1 MSNSVYFFGGNTKVS
16 QNFDKS
22 LLGGKGA
29 NLCEMSK
36 IGIPVPP
43 GFVVTTKQC
52 HAYYDNGRSLSK
64 ELYESLNESI
74 SHIESSIGNGAK
86 FGNESN
92 PLLVSVRSGAP
103 VSMPGM
109 MDTILNL
116 GLNDAV
122 TEGLAIKSKNRQF
135 ALDCYRRFIQMYSNV
150 VLGVEHHN
158 FETVLDDIKLEF
170 DIENDCELTENLLEI
185 IIDRFKDV
193 VNLRSNKPFPQNVYE
208 QLNGAIEA
216 VFLSWSNKRAVYYRK
231 LNNIS
236 VKIGTA
242 VTVQAMVFGNLGE
255 TSATGVA
262 FTRNPSTGENSLYG
276 EYLPNAQ
283 GEDVVAGIR
292 TPYSINI
299 KGKSE
304 DNKEFAS
311 LEERMPD
318 VYTKFVKIYTKLEE
332 HYRDMQDIEFT
343 IQEQNLWILQTRSG
357 KRTAQAGL
365 KIAVDLVQEKMISKE
380 EALQRIDPNSLDKLL
395 HKTLKSS
402 GQKVIAKGLP
412 ASPGAASGVVSLS
425 CFYAINAN
433 KKGISTILVRNET
446 SPEDIEGMNVSE
458 GILTA
463 RGGMTSH
470 AAVVARG
477 MGKTCITGAKA
488 LKVTKT
494 SLFIG
499 DLEIKEGDELTIDGS
514 TGNIYLGILP
524 TQDPEISQEFKQVMD
539 WADAIRKVRVRANAE
554 TVYDAEVAKKFGAEG
569 IGLCRTEHMFFNK
582 DRIFQF
588 RVMILEKDEEKK
600 NNAIQQLLPYQKQ
613 DFLALFKVM
622 DGLPINIRLLDPPLH
637 EFLPQ
642 KDEEIQEL
650 AKVIG
655 VSSETINQ
663 RIHSLHEANPML
675 GHRGCRLGIT
685 FPELYKMQIVA
696 IFDAAK
702 DAKLQGIKPVIEIM
716 VPLVIHESE
725 VIEIYN
731 TINKVAEDYSGIEYE
746 VGTMIEI
753 PRAALCADKIAKHA
767 NYFSFGTN
775 DLTQTA
781 LGISRDD
788 SSSFMAKYEE
798 RGIFVSDPFVSVDVD
813 GVGSLVEIAIEK
825 GRSVKPNLKC
835 GVCGEHGGDPA
846 SIKFFTS
853 IGMDYV
859 SCSPYRIPIARLSGA
874 IAEIKKQ

>member
-1 MSNSVYFFGGNTKVS
+1 
-16 QNFDKS
+16 
-22 LLGGKGA
+22 
-29 NLCEMSK
+29 
-36 IGIPVPP
+36 
-43 GFVVTTKQC
+43 
-52 HAYYDNGRSLSK
+52 
-64 ELYESLNESI
+64 
-74 SHIESSIGNGAK
+74 
-86 FGNESN
+86 
-92 PLLVSVRSGAP
+92 
-103 VSMPGM
+103 
-109 MDTILNL
+109 
-116 GLNDAV
+116 
-122 TEGLAIKSKNRQF
+122 
-135 ALDCYRRFIQMYSNV
+135 
-150 VLGVEHHN
+150 
-158 FETVLDDIKLEF
+158 
-170 DIENDCELTENLLEI
+170 
-185 IIDRFKDV
+185 V

-425 CFYAINAN
+425 CFYAINAK

-588 RVMILEKDEEKK
+588 RIMILEKDEEKK

-655 VSSETINQ
+655 VSSETIKQ
-663 RIHSLHEANPML
+663 RMYSLHETNPML

-731 TINKVAEDYSGIEYE
+731 TINKVAEGYSDIEYE

-775 DLTQTA
+775 DLTQTS

-798 RGIFVSDPFVSVDVD
+798 KGIFASDPFVSVDVD